1 MLPHPYYP
9 PDLQI
14 DNYVPNSLP
23 TMVLLAWVIA
33 TVVTWLTT
41 MYIISG
47 TAVHMKPGKDRLI
60 FCWFSI
66 CALTHCFFEV
76 YWVCFSKTVASRK
89 DFLAELWREYAHS
102 DSRYMVSDPLVL
114 TLEIMTVTIIGP
126 LCVLAMI
133 ALYRNS
139 PSRHLY
145 QLIISVFHI
154 FSCSLYYILDSFKGF
169 SSCDPNP
176 IYFWVYFVGFNS
188 PWIIVPALLIYDS
201 CVSIYKATSRYRV
214 RWERPIKDK

>member
-1 MLPHPYYP
+1 MAHPYYP

-14 DNYVPNSLP
+14 NNYIANSLS
-23 TMVLLAWVIA
+23 TNTLLAWVTA
-33 TVVTWLTT
+33 TVVIWFTT
-41 MYIISG
+41 MYLISG

-60 FCWFSI
+60 FCWFSL
-66 CALTHCFFEV
+66 CALTHCCFEV
-76 YWVCFSKTVASRK
+76 YWVYFNKTVASRT

-102 DSRYMVSDPLVL
+102 DSRYLVSDPLVL

-126 LCVLAMI
+126 LCVLAMV

-169 SSCDPNP
+169 SSCDPHP

-201 CVSIYKATSRYRV
+201 CICIYKATARYRV
-214 RWERPIKDK
+214 RWERPIKEK